1 MKFPLSMMVLIE
13 QLVLT
18 GDKGVPLSY
27 GVDIRS
33 NPPKPANIFSPRTY
47 HRYRY

>member
-1 MKFPLSMMVLIE
+1 MGFLLSIVVLIK

-18 GDKGVPLSY
+18 SDKGVPLSC
-27 GVDIRS
+27 GVGIRS
-33 NPPKPANIFSPRTY
+33 NPPKPANISFHLTY